1 MTSFMRTATTFVSG
15 ARTLPGEYYC
25 APEVLAE
32 ETERLFRERWLWVA
46 RAERVA
52 NPGDYF
58 LYEKFGESII
68 VLRDK
73 SGTLRAFYNVC
84 RHRGTRMCEA
94 ASGHFSGS
102 IQCPYHAWTYST
114 DGRLIGAPHM
124 QDAEGFDKR
133 DYPLHSAPVQ
143 EWEGFIFVSLSDNP
157 VPFAEAFAPVLDR
170 LARFNLDKLV
180 TVERR
185 EYDVKANWKLILQ
198 NYNECLHC
206 PTIHP
211 ELSRVL
217 PYQSGAN
224 DLHEGEQLG
233 GYMEI
238 TQPNQSATSDGLAC
252 GVPIGSLGE
261 DEQRRAFYYT
271 FFPNMMLSVHPDY
284 VNYYSVWPVDAQRS
298 IVVTEWLQASDSGRQ
313 RIVFAQGCDRILG
326 HRQPSGLAH
335 LRVEPA
341 GRSVTGVSAWPV
353 LAAGIDSRGMGSRVS
368 LGHGSLSACRRQSL
382 RRTLGRRPF
391 DARSPC

>member
-1 MTSFMRTATTFVSG
+1 MTSFMRTTTTFVAG

-25 APEVLAE
+25 TPGVLAE

-52 NPGDYF
+52 KPGDYF
-58 LYEKFGESII
+58 LYERFGESII

-133 DYPLHSAPVQ
+133 DYPLHAAPVQ

-170 LARFNLDKLV
+170 LARFNLDRLV

-252 GVPIGSLGE
+252 GVPIGELTE
-261 DEQRRAFYYT
+261 EEQRRAFYYT

-298 IVVTEWLQASDSGRQ
+298 IVVTEWLQHPDSVGSEAWSPKGAIEFWDTVNRQDWHICELSQLGVASRAYQPGPFSPLES
-313 RIVFAQGCDRILG
+313 IPAAWDR
-326 HRQPSGLAH
+326 AY
-335 LRVEPA
+335 
-341 GRSVTGVSAWPV
+341 
-353 LAAGIDSRGMGSRVS
+353 
-368 LGHGSLSACRRQSL
+368 LSAM
-382 RRTLGRRPF
+382 GR
-391 DARSPC
+391 

>member
-1 MTSFMRTATTFVSG
+1 MPSFMRTTTTFVPG

-25 APEVLAE
+25 AADILHE
-32 ETERLFRERWLWVA
+32 ETERLFRERWLWVG
-46 RAERVA
+46 RASRISK
-52 NPGDYF
+52 PGDYF
-58 LYEKFGESII
+58 LYEQFGESII

-84 RHRGTRMCEA
+84 RHRGTRMCHVPE
-94 ASGHFSGS
+94 GKFSGS

-114 DGRLIGAPHM
+114 EGTLLGAPHM
-124 QDAEGFDKR
+124 QDVEGFDKR
-133 DYPLHSAPVQ
+133 DFPLHPAPVH
-143 EWEGFIFVSLSDNP
+143 EWEGFLFVSLSMNP
-157 VPFAEAFAPVLDR
+157 VPFTQAFAPVLER
-170 LARFNLDKLV
+170 FARFNLSQLV

-185 EYDVKANWKLILQ
+185 EYSVAANWKLILQ

-224 DLHEGEQLG
+224 DLHAGEQLG

-238 TQPNQSATSDGLAC
+238 TEGNASATLDGLAC
-252 GVPIGSLGE
+252 GVPLGDLPS

-284 VNYYSVWPVDAQRS
+284 VNYYSVWPVDAS
-298 IVVTEWLQASDSGRQ
+298 HSVVTTEWLQHPDSVASGAWSPNGAIEFWDVVNKQDWHICEVSQ
-313 RIVFAQGCDRILG
+313 L
-326 HRQPSGLAH
+326 
-335 LRVEPA
+335 
-341 GRSVTGVSAWPV
+341 GVSSRMYRPGPFSPLESIPAAWDRAY
-353 LAAGIDSRGMGSRVS
+353 LAAMG
-368 LGHGSLSACRRQSL
+368 QS
-382 RRTLGRRPF
+382 
-391 DARSPC
+391 